1 MQKKNSLLSGPPS
14 RKCTKKFSH
23 KRSVEDLN
31 SLAMFS
37 SQHGWKAFASELP
50 LDRETECDVP
60 CVVVINDNMASYG
73 IHGSVM
79 NPTWAARNY
88 KKEGWTHWMYL
99 PPRPRIW
106 KMAFE
111 FLKSGTPIVVD

>member
-1 MQKKNSLLSGPPS
+1 MPKKNTLLSGPPS

-23 KRSVEDLN
+23 KRSVEHLEEFT
-31 SLAMFS
+31 MFAN
-37 SQHGWKAFASELP
+37 QYGWKAFVDELP
-50 LDRETECDVP
+50 QDKDSDGVP
-60 CVVVINDNMASYG
+60 CVVVINDNIASYA
-73 IHGSVM
+73 IHGAVM
-79 NPTWAARNY
+79 NPVWASRNY

-99 PPRPRIW
+99 PIRPRLW